1 MPCTVICH
9 VDKRKKARIIQRPKT
24 LEECGSFWGLQ
35 RYGGRE
41 WGRITFTF
49 HSVWISNNKNLQYTK
64 QVKHT
69 HISSRGSVPMNL
81 HFLHNTVIQKAS
93 CLKEKTESY
102 IERLA
107 VQKSGL
113 MESSTLN

>member
-1 MPCTVICH
+1 
-9 VDKRKKARIIQRPKT
+9 
-24 LEECGSFWGLQ
+24 
-35 RYGGRE
+35 
-41 WGRITFTF
+41 
-49 HSVWISNNKNLQYTK
+49 
-64 QVKHT
+64 
-69 HISSRGSVPMNL
+69 MNL

-93 CLKEKTESY
+93 CLKEKTESH